1 MSSAANPSPSQPA
14 LRVLIADDHPAFR
27 SGLHA
32 MLDTDTS
39 VHVVGEAASGAEVLR
54 QVEQLQPDV
63 VLMDLG
69 MPDMNGIDATRALA
83 STSPATAVLILTMF
97 EDIDSVFAALRA
109 GARGYLVKSSERNE
123 ILGAIQ
129 AVAAGEAVFG
139 APIADRVIRS
149 LTATGPARRPFP
161 DLTDREHDVLDALA
175 TGARTEAIATALNLN
190 PKTVRNYLSNI
201 LTKLQ
206 VLDRDQAISKARDAG
221 LGKSSDD
228 GGPTQPP

>member
-1 MSSAANPSPSQPA
+1 MTSAPDRSPSQSA
-14 LRVLIADDHPAFR
+14 RRVLIADDHPAFR

-32 MLDTDTS
+32 MLDTDPS

-54 QVEQLQPDV
+54 QVERLRPDV

-109 GARGYLVKSSERNE
+109 CARGYLVKSSERSE

-175 TGARTEAIATALNLN
+175 AGARTEAIATALNLN

-221 LGKSSDD
+221 LGRPSGD
-228 GGPTQPP
+228 GSPTQPD